1 MDQKT
6 LDDAQKAIEG
16 KMHLPT
22 EVVVINTGVHTK
34 GHTGNITVKS
44 E

>member
-6 LDDAQKAIEG
+6 LDDAQKNIEAQ
-16 KMHLPT
+16 MRLPT
-22 EVVVINTGVHTK
+22 ETVVLNTGVTTK
-34 GHTGNITVKS
+34 GHTGNIKVKS

>member
-6 LDDAQKAIEG
+6 LDDAQKAIED

-22 EVVVINTGVHTK
+22 VTVVLNTGVTTK